1 MVTDN
6 KRQIE
11 RIDRIL
17 SLIREMRESL
27 IRTQENLQKAI
38 DKLEKG
44 SPKKLPVFK
53 GYTVDERLQ
62 EFRKVEYGK
71 TVEFIPFDSP
81 KGQNLLSDMRAEI
94 PF

>member
-6 KRQIE
+6 KGQIE
-11 RIDRIL
+11 RIDKIL
-17 SLIREMRESL
+17 TLIREMNESL
-27 IRTQENLQKAI
+27 GRTEENLQKAI
-38 DKLEKG
+38 EILEKR

-81 KGQNLLSDMRAEI
+81 KGQQLLSDMRAEI